1 MSESQTRP
9 FQSVGRDLIGG
20 VVVFL
25 VAIPLCLGIA
35 LASGAP
41 LMSGLVTGIVGGI
54 VVGLISGSHVSVSGP
69 AAGLAAI
76 VLAQIEGLGGFQ
88 PFLLAVVLAGVLQV
102 AFGALRGGALANFFP
117 NSVIR
122 GLLAAI
128 GVLLILKQLP

>member
-54 VVGLISGSHVSVSGP
+54 VVATTMPPTMPVTKP
-69 AAGLAAI
+69 DMR
-76 VLAQIEGLGGFQ
+76 
-88 PFLLAVVLAGVLQV
+88 
-102 AFGALRGGALANFFP
+102 GAPEAKAMPRQRGMATKKTTTP
-117 NSVIR
+117 PIR
-122 GLLAAI
+122 SRPTDWNGRVCDSDMEFCAEYYAI
-128 GVLLILKQLP
+128 GAAAPMA